1 MVKKIRTKFIKIALL
16 SSVLVLF
23 GLITIINIIN
33 YSSIMKEADETLSIL
48 VSNDGEFPDIR
59 PEKPEVDS
67 PDNNPLFSQPREGME
82 KPFSTRYFTA
92 TFSKSGEITSVNT
105 DKIAAISVDDAKSI
119 ATNVYR
125 KNSTSGITSDYKY
138 AVIDKGESKTYI
150 FLDIAENLS
159 TFYKFLW
166 ASLGISAI
174 GIVLFLILI
183 YHLSS
188 MVIKPMLES
197 AEKQRQFITDA
208 SHELKTPLAI
218 IQANNDVI
226 TLENGE
232 SEWTRSTSHQ
242 IDRLNTLTEKLVFL
256 SRMDEDTKEQLSKS
270 NFDLSYALEDT
281 IDTYESLEQISHL
294 NVDTKITPGISIFAD
309 EGMIRRCFSLLIDNA
324 IKYTNEGGWIKI
336 RLSGEKH
343 PVFTIANS
351 CEEITPGEHPEFFDR
366 FYRSDKSR
374 NSKTGGFGI
383 GLSVVYAIIQAH
395 GFTISASSPDD
406 KSIIFTIR
414 F

>member
-242 IDRLNTLTEKLVFL
+242 IDRLNTLTEKLIFL
-256 SRMDEDTKEQLSKS
+256 SRMDEDTKEQLNKS

-324 IKYTNEGGWIKI
+324 IKYTNEGGWIEI

-343 PVFTIANS
+343 PIFTIANS

>member
-1 MVKKIRTKFIKIALL
+1 MVRKIRTKFIKIALL

-48 VSNDGEFPDIR
+48 VSNDGEFPDMR

-67 PDNNPLFSQPREGME
+67 PDNNPLFSHPREGME

-92 TFSKSGEITSVNT
+92 TFSKSGEITSINT

-125 KNSTSGITSDYKY
+125 KKSISGVTSDYKY
-138 AVIDKGESKTYI
+138 AVINKGDSKTYI

-174 GIVLFLILI
+174 GILLFFILI

-218 IQANNDVI
+218 IRANNDVI

-281 IDTYESLEQISHL
+281 IDAYESLEQISHL
-294 NVDTKITPGISIFAD
+294 NVDTEITPGISVFAD
-309 EGMIRRCFSLLIDNA
+309 EEMIRRCFSLLIDNA
-324 IKYTNEGGWIKI
+324 IKYTNEGGWIEI

-343 PVFTIANS
+343 PIFTIANS
-351 CEEITPGEHPEFFDR
+351 CEEIVPGDHSEFFDR
-366 FYRSDKSR
+366 FYRGDKSR

-383 GLSVVYAIIQAH
+383 GLSVVYAILQAH
-395 GFTISASSPDD
+395 GYTIEASSPGD
-406 KSIIFTIR
+406 KSIIFTIK

>member
-1 MVKKIRTKFIKIALL
+1 MVRKIRTKFIKIALL

-48 VSNDGEFPDIR
+48 VSNDGDFPDIH
-59 PEKPEVDS
+59 PVKPEVDS
-67 PDNNPLFSQPREGME
+67 PVNNPLFSHPREGME

-92 TFSKSGEITSVNT
+92 TFTKSGKISNINT
-105 DKIAAISVDDAKSI
+105 DKIAAISETDARLIAQNVYSKKSI
-119 ATNVYR
+119 
-125 KNSTSGITSDYKY
+125 SGITSDYKY
-138 AVIDKGESKTYI
+138 AVIERSDSTTYV

-174 GIVLFLILI
+174 GILLFFILI

-218 IQANNDVI
+218 IRANNDVL

-242 IDRLNTLTEKLVFL
+242 IDRLNSLTEKLVFL
-256 SRMDEDTKEQLSKS
+256 SRMDEDNKEQLNRT

-281 IDTYESLEQISHL
+281 LNAYESLEQTTHLDIKAEISPAIPL
-294 NVDTKITPGISIFAD
+294 FAD
-309 EGMIRRCFSLLIDNA
+309 EGMIRRCISLLIDNA
-324 IKYTNEGGWIKI
+324 IKYTNEGGWIQI
-336 RLSGEKH
+336 NLSGEKH
-343 PVFTIANS
+343 PVLTISNS

>member
-48 VSNDGEFPDIR
+48 VSNDGEFPDIL

-67 PDNNPLFSQPREGME
+67 PDNNPLFSHPREGME

-125 KNSTSGITSDYKY
+125 KKSTSGITSDYKY
-138 AVIDKGESKTYI
+138 AVINKGDSKTYI

-256 SRMDEDTKEQLSKS
+256 SRMDEDTKEQLNKS

-281 IDTYESLEQISHL
+281 IDVYESLEQISHL
-294 NVDTKITPGISIFAD
+294 NVDTEITPGISIFAD

-324 IKYTNEGGWIKI
+324 IKYTNEGGWIEI

-395 GFTISASSPDD
+395 GFTINASSPDD